1 MKPNWKNYNDVYDMY
16 INGERVQRLW
26 GKKHAIQQAK
36 QQSGGL
42 FGERQ
47 VELYNIYTG
56 ELIYEN

>member
-1 MKPNWKNYNDVYDMY
+1 MNWKNYNDVYDMY

-26 GKKHAIQQAK
+26 GRKHAIRQAEQQA
-36 QQSGGL
+36 GGL

-47 VELYNIYTG
+47 VELYNIHTG